1 MKTKEV
7 RGITIISLVVTI
19 VVLLILAGVS
29 INVTLGDN
37 GIIKKV
43 QNSANLTRESEA
55 KEIIQRIVMEF
66 YLTNDYETLKDFLN
80 DKVLKGKIDK
90 VEENT
95 DGTLNVWK
103 DNYSVTVDNKTNS
116 SSSNGNG
123 NDNSKSIKIDAIP
136 YEGKYDGNEHEAIS
150 SVNVEPKDAKIEYS
164 TDGTNYSTTIPTI
177 MNVGTVLITIRASK
191 ENYEM
196 KNMTVIAKIE
206 KAEGKLT
213 LSSYSGTSTNG
224 NDLVFA
230 VSENTGDLSAT
241 SSDTNIATVSINGN
255 TMTVKPTGKTIGTT
269 IITIKSSSN
278 INYNEKTV
286 TYLATIKNPIFTGDS
301 GVGCYADTNGDGIP
315 DGIIFEDFKKGGSG
329 LWCGETYS
337 VSTISSTKNY
347 YVSESNYNGKFGTKN
362 VLSAT
367 GSGSER
373 FYVMSLNDY
382 NNSTTGKYEDFKY
395 VENGAWHVP
404 LQNEWVAF
412 GNSFGITRNNY
423 SSFGLKNVY
432 MAVDSMQNPVK
443 VDIVDNRMSEPG
455 RTSSTRY
462 YLRLVR
468 IF

>member
-1 MKTKEV
+1 M
-7 RGITIISLVVTI
+7 
-19 VVLLILAGVS
+19 
-29 INVTLGDN
+29 
-37 GIIKKV
+37 
-43 QNSANLTRESEA
+43 
-55 KEIIQRIVMEF
+55 
-66 YLTNDYETLKDFLN
+66 
-80 DKVLKGKIDK
+80 
-90 VEENT
+90 
-95 DGTLNVWK
+95 
-103 DNYSVTVDNKTNS
+103 
-116 SSSNGNG
+116 
-123 NDNSKSIKIDAIP
+123 
-136 YEGKYDGNEHEAIS
+136 
-150 SVNVEPKDAKIEYS
+150 
-164 TDGTNYSTTIPTI
+164 
-177 MNVGTVLITIRASK
+177 
-191 ENYEM
+191 
-196 KNMTVIAKIE
+196 
-206 KAEGKLT
+206 
-213 LSSYSGTSTNG
+213 
-224 NDLVFA
+224 
-230 VSENTGDLSAT
+230 
-241 SSDTNIATVSINGN
+241 
-255 TMTVKPTGKTIGTT
+255 
-269 IITIKSSSN
+269 
-278 INYNEKTV
+278 
-286 TYLATIKNPIFTGDS
+286 
-301 GVGCYADTNGDGIP
+301 
-315 DGIIFEDFKKGGSG
+315 
-329 LWCGETYS
+329 WCGETYS

>member
-1 MKTKEV
+1 MQNGT
-7 RGITIISLVVTI
+7 ISLKVTPYVGTYDGQEHNALSNI
-19 VVLLILAGVS
+19 CVEPSDAKLEYSLDGE
-29 INVTLGDN
+29 NYVTEMPK
-37 GIIKKV
+37 IKD
-43 QNSANLTRESEA
+43 TSE
-55 KEIIQRIVMEF
+55 F
-66 YLTNDYETLKDFLN
+66 T
-80 DKVLKGKIDK
+80 
-90 VEENT
+90 
-95 DGTLNVWK
+95 
-103 DNYSVTVDNKTNS
+103 VTV
-116 SSSNGNG
+116 
-123 NDNSKSIKIDAIP
+123 
-136 YEGKYDGNEHEAIS
+136 
-150 SVNVEPKDAKIEYS
+150 V
-164 TDGTNYSTTIPTI
+164 
-177 MNVGTVLITIRASK
+177 ASK
-191 ENYEM
+191 EGY
-196 KNMTVIAKIE
+196 KTVSTTETIKVNR
-206 KAEGKLT
+206 AEGKLT

-432 MAVDSMQNPVK
+432 MAVDSAQNPVK